1 MTGITVGPIQTY
13 ADDSV
18 SSLPTLNGDSIQ
30 ENVSVT
36 LTSSNLWLVD
46 TSKLNSETV
55 DPINQYALS
64 IPENTYLATTVP
76 VNTDFNAIDTAA
88 PLINSESSYLQSS
101 LPQGDGLTLVSVTG
115 GTQLSS
121 AGSSLGSVEL
131 NGQTTGISLNGSTGS
146 LSSFAGAGSI
156 SGTGITSPLDTNGA
170 LNETQANSLALL
182 SEDSPQPVPFEN
194 PSVLG
199 LVIVLG
205 FFSYERILKRTLR
218 NSSIPK

>member
-1 MTGITVGPIQTY
+1 MTGITVGPVQTY

-64 IPENTYLATTVP
+64 IPEDTYLATVAP
-76 VNTDFNAIDTAA
+76 VNTDFSAIEATS
-88 PLINSESSYLQSS
+88 LISSESSYLQSS
-101 LPQGDGLTLVSVTG
+101 LPETDGLTLVSVTG
-115 GTQLSS
+115 GTQLGS

-131 NGQTTGISLNGSTGS
+131 SGQTTGIALDGSTGS
-146 LSSFAGAGSI
+146 LSSFAGGGSI

-170 LNETQANSLALL
+170 SNETQATSLAVL

-205 FFSYERILKRTLR
+205 FFGYERILKRALR
-218 NSSIPK
+218 KSAFQNK